1 MMSSTLSAP
10 PVENDGTLRGGPVQ
24 YSVRKVKEQW
34 QLWTPGKRQAI
45 LRSNNR
51 EELVHLAAQIA
62 CSPALFHWPWSITA
76 GM

>member
-1 MMSSTLSAP
+1 M
-10 PVENDGTLRGGPVQ
+10 ENDGTLRGGPVQ
-24 YSVRKVKEQW
+24 YSVRKVNGQW

-62 CSPALFHWPWSITA
+62 AQHGGEWVLYSETDEVETVSLFPAQ
-76 GM
+76 